1 MPASKKQNYARYT
14 LAALERLGQ
23 LVAIAR
29 REQRMTA
36 QDLAD
41 RIGVARGMI
50 QRLEVG
56 NPKIDIG
63 VAFEACTILS
73 IPLLGEE
80 DAATMTLRSDESRK
94 LLALLPRYAR
104 ARAVELADDF

>member
-1 MPASKKQNYARYT
+1 MPASKKQSYARYT
-14 LAALERLGQ
+14 LAALERIGQ

-41 RIGVARGMI
+41 RIGVARGMVH
-50 QRLEVG
+50 RLEAG
-56 NPKIDIG
+56 NPKVDIG
-63 VAFEACTILS
+63 VAFEACTILG

-80 DAATMTLRSDESRK
+80 NLSDMSLRIEEGRK
-94 LLALLPRYAR
+94 RIALLPRYAR
-104 ARAVELADDF
+104 PSTLELADDF